1 MGEKITI
8 ELQKREV
15 FGKKVKQLRDKGFT
29 PVVVYGAGIEA
40 TAAQVES
47 GAAARVHKAAGF
59 HAPVHVT
66 VDGKKKIAMIK
77 EIDFDPVRHTIR
89 HMAFHA
95 VKQNQPVEAEV
106 AIRLTGEGESE
117 AEKAGLVILQAL
129 DTVQVKALPMDLP
142 EALEVDISGMK
153 EAGDRVTLGDVKL
166 PKNVEFVERAD
177 DGRSDDDD
185 EEEKPSITDLMVAS
199 VWEPAALQA
208 ANEAAAGEAED
219 ESEVEAEN
227 GSDTDQ
233 DSQDEESK
241 PGGKDQDEPK
251 QSNVDANA

>member
-8 ELQKREV
+8 ELKKREI
-15 FGKKVKQLRDKGFT
+15 FGKKVKQLREQGLT
-29 PVVVYGAGIEA
+29 PVVVYGAGIEP
-40 TAAQVES
+40 TPAQVES
-47 GAAARVHKAAGF
+47 TAAAKVFKAAGH

-77 EIDFDPVRHTIR
+77 EVDIDPVRHDIR
-89 HMAFHA
+89 HIAFHA

-106 AIRLTGEGESE
+106 AIRLLGEGESE

-142 EALEVDISGMK
+142 EAVEVDITALK
-153 EAGDRVTLGDVKL
+153 DAGDRVTLADAKL
-166 PKNVEFVERAD
+166 PNGVEFVERD
-177 DGRSDDDD
+177 DGRNDEE

-208 ANEAAAGEAED
+208 ANEAAAGDAED
-219 ESEVEAEN
+219 ESDVEAEN

-233 DSQDEESK
+233 GAQAEETK

-251 QSNVDANA
+251 QSNVDANK